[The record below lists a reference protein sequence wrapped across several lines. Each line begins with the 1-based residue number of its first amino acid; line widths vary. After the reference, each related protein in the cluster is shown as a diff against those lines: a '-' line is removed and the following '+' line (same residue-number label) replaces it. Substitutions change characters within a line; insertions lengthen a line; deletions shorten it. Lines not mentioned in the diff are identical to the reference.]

1 MTAIEWTDET
11 WNPIRASS
19 HEHGNGW
26 HCERVSRGCQNCYAE
41 VINRD
46 RFGTGLAYT
55 RANRERVIISIW
67 GTTLSA
73 PLRWRKPRRIFVCSM
88 TDLFGEWVPFELI
101 DWVFAV
107 MALAP
112 QHTYQ
117 VLTKRPE
124 RMREYLVGRR
134 DWAIPN
140 LWLGVSVED
149 QVAAES
155 RIPVLLD
162 TPAAVRF
169 LSCEPILSMVDLT
182 RFLSCEADCEGCRR
196 EILGSDSAGHVLGGS
211 RGSGLEARTG
221 VQWEPAGSPADYLAG
236 RSSTGGEGQRRWSSA
251 PSVHGASRENAGLR
265 ASNRVDGAE
274 SRGHSEPDGSEPYR
288 RGRDEQPSGEPRSDY
303 EERERQ
309 TRAACAGQTGESEH
323 ARSKADASAGDRDSW
338 TVRQP
343 LRRPEGNRQDV
354 RSIGRDDSE
363 HRASREVDTHSRL
376 ISWVI
381 VGGESGPDIAR
392 PCDIGWIRGIV
403 GQCKAAAVPVFVKQ
417 LGRRPYDDII
427 AAGWAAEARGYPP
440 HAVPW
445 VPDFGANWAP
455 RLRSRKGG
463 DPSEWPEDLRV
474 REWPR

>member
-1 MTAIEWTDET
+1 VTAIEWTDET

-19 HEHGNGW
+19 PEHGNGW
-26 HCERVSRGCQNCYAE
+26 HCERVSEGCRNCYAE

-55 RANRERVIISIW
+55 RPNRDRVEISSW
-67 GTTLSA
+67 RTTLGA

-169 LSCEPILSMVDLT
+169 LSCEPLLGPVDLEPWLAT
-182 RFLSCEADCEGCRR
+182 
-196 EILGSDSAGHVLGGS
+196 
-211 RGSGLEARTG
+211 GL
-221 VQWEPAGSPADYLAG
+221 L
-236 RSSTGGEGQRRWSSA
+236 
-251 PSVHGASRENAGLR
+251 H
-265 ASNRVDGAE
+265 
-274 SRGHSEPDGSEPYR
+274 
-288 RGRDEQPSGEPRSDY
+288 
-303 EERERQ
+303 
-309 TRAACAGQTGESEH
+309 
-323 ARSKADASAGDRDSW
+323 
-338 TVRQP
+338 
-343 LRRPEGNRQDV
+343 
-354 RSIGRDDSE
+354 
-363 HRASREVDTHSRL
+363 
-376 ISWVI
+376 WVI
-381 VGGESGPDIAR
+381 CGGES
-392 PCDIGWIRGIV
+392 
-403 GQCKAAAVPVFVKQ
+403 
-417 LGRRPYDDII
+417 
-427 AAGWAAEARGYPP
+427 
-440 HAVPW
+440 
-445 VPDFGANWAP
+445 
-455 RLRSRKGG
+455 
-463 DPSEWPEDLRV
+463 
-474 REWPR
+474 